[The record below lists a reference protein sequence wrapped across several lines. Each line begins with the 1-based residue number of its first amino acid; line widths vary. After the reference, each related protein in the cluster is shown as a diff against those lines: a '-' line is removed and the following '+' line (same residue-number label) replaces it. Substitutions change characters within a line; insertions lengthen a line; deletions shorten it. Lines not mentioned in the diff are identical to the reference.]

1 MMSLQKLGY
10 TIRESKKNGFSS
22 PYFLVRKS
30 MLNPILFNEPNRM
43 YPIRIEYVFK
53 ADHDSND
60 PIFRKI
66 VEYCALLKIKLLIRQ
81 YNPKFID
88 EDREN
93 ILRLP
98 ALQIYEYHEYTNT
111 YYVDDKPIVHIRN
124 LFEKFELK
132 HLEYLS
138 KKQIWDEKLSFMKRI
153 FKKETLKTDSSDTTV
168 SNVLQNVNNNQANL
182 RASEVFGRS
191 S

>member
-1 MMSLQKLGY
+1 
-10 TIRESKKNGFSS
+10 
-22 PYFLVRKS
+22 
-30 MLNPILFNEPNRM
+30 M
-43 YPIRIEYVFK
+43 YAIRIEYVFK
-53 ADHDSND
+53 TDHDSND

-98 ALQIYEYHEYTNT
+98 ALQIYEYDEYTNT
-111 YYVDDKPIVHIRN
+111 YYVDDKPIVHIRS

-132 HLEYLS
+132 HMEYLS
-138 KKQIWDEKLSFMKRI
+138 KKQIWDEKLNFMKRI
-153 FKKETLKTDSSDTTV
+153 FKTRTSKTDLNSSVILETINRDQNV
-168 SNVLQNVNNNQANL
+168 SNKANQ
-182 RASEVFGRS
+182 
-191 S
+191 